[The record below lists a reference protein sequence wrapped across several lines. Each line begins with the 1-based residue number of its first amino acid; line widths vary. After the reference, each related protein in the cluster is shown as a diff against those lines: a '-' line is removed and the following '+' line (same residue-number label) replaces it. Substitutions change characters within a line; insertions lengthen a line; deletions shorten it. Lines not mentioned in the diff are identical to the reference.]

1 MEAAAMVVQNEKGF
15 FFFVDCEDVE
25 ETENSKLEEAF
36 EAVMATGE
44 YNERIDCEA
53 VDMELRDDLERLKRI
68 RNQRGLRHYWVFVSV
83 VSTLRLPVAE
93 GRLLGVSKKR

>member
-1 MEAAAMVVQNEKGF
+1 MVVQNEKGF

-44 YNERIDCEA
+44 YNERIDCEGI
-53 VDMELRDDLERLKRI
+53 EEI
-68 RNQRGLRHYWVFVSV
+68 
-83 VSTLRLPVAE
+83 
-93 GRLLGVSKKR
+93 